1 VDQDFSSCKTYLAA
15 LLIYFVLD
23 RRGIGSDV
31 FFLEKL
37 QEWYSKLVEFFGFS
51 KSDKYLEIVSKLL
64 QVIIISSYFYDDR
77 VDLPSTYGIRQQA
90 VSVISSS
97 DLL

>member
-1 VDQDFSSCKTYLAA
+1 MDQEFSSCKTYLAA
-15 LLIYFVLD
+15 LLIYFVLG

-37 QEWYSKLVEFFGFS
+37 QEWHSKLVEFFGFS
-51 KSDKYLEIVSKLL
+51 KSYGYLEIGSKLL
-64 QVIIISSYFYDDR
+64 QVIIISSYSYDDC

-90 VSVISSS
+90 VSVISSG